1 MFYLIVHR
9 GVGGAAIVDGIL
21 YRGAQGGAG
30 EIGHALVDL
39 EGPRCGC
46 GRYGC
51 LEAFA
56 GRAAI
61 ARRAQRA
68 LKLEGGRKMA
78 GRDTDRVTAED
89 VLEAGLAGD
98 ELARRILKETGEYL
112 GIGISTVVNLFD
124 PELVVVGGSTMRA
137 GSLILEPA
145 ITVVRR
151 RALAGMAER
160 VRVVVG
166 ELGEDAGAV
175 GAAALV
181 LRTLFAVSVPYDK
194 PWGTAQGN

>member
-1 MFYLIVHR
+1 MFYLIAHR
-9 GVGGAAIVDGIL
+9 GVGGAAILDGFL
-21 YRGAQGGAG
+21 HRGTQGGAG
-30 EIGHALVDL
+30 EIGHSIIDL

-89 VLEAGLAGD
+89 VLEAGEIGRASCRGRV
-98 ELARRILKETGEYL
+98 EISGGARSLKKKKKRI
-112 GIGISTVVNLFD
+112 
-124 PELVVVGGSTMRA
+124 
-137 GSLILEPA
+137 
-145 ITVVRR
+145 
-151 RALAGMAER
+151 
-160 VRVVVG
+160 
-166 ELGEDAGAV
+166 
-175 GAAALV
+175 
-181 LRTLFAVSVPYDK
+181 
-194 PWGTAQGN
+194 